1 MALGLVGTKCGMT
14 RVFTDA
20 GESIPV
26 TVARELR
33 EELAIEV
40 DVNQELITVDHA
52 YSHKKLRF
60 IVHLCRW
67 LSGEP
72 QPLASQQVRWV
83 KPEEL
88 GDYPF
93 PAANV
98 RIIEALQA
106 YLKGLAAT

>member
-1 MALGLVGTKCGMT
+1 M
-14 RVFTDA
+14 D
-20 GESIPV
+20 
-26 TVARELR
+26 
-33 EELAIEV
+33 
-40 DVNQELITVDHA
+40 QELITVDHA

-88 GDYPF
+88 GNFPF
-93 PAANV
+93 PAANA
-98 RIIEALQA
+98 RIIEALHGH
-106 YLKGLAAT
+106 LSGLAAS